1 MRLALTRRPGRR
13 LPILAAAAV
22 AAALAPLAAGAPA
35 SAASASAPIPAP
47 VHHGTLRIAGQ
58 SRDGALVTASG
69 LAWHAPRLPRG
80 MKLLSFG
87 VAYTWQSCGP
97 HGGHCRAAANATAT
111 PFAAR
116 QYRAGHADT
125 GRRLR
130 VTETAAEVVQ
140 TKARNFTFRVL
151 RRSVSRLAGVPV
163 RAYQRHQRP
172 VSYFRNGTPERQTAS
187 AEEYF
192 QVSMPHYNA
201 GDGKPS
207 QQFRV
212 DRGSWRPMPA
222 SHVFY
227 TGKLAAG
234 PHQVS
239 VRTANRAGST
249 EIRFGWRVVPLPA
262 PLACQPRAGQPC
274 WYPPHL
280 ASNHRPMRW
289 DWQIGRTTPLK
300 RTGRR
305 AVDIYDID
313 GFLTTRAEV
322 HAIQTR
328 WPASTLAHPKTVCYL
343 DLAWE
348 DYRPDASPSPRGGY
362 FPAATL
368 GNVYYGYPEERWV
381 DFRQLDALKPMLR
394 ERIAM
399 CARKGF
405 SAVELDDI
413 DSFDPPSTTGFRL
426 TPGDAQNY
434 LAYAFNLIHA
444 DGMTGLW
451 KNSPYLSWWG
461 RQYSDG
467 AVLEECYTYHQ
478 CTAAQLRGSSQ
489 YGITCTG
496 LSGATPCGWDDF
508 TTDKTAAQP
517 NGKWVGDAE
526 YGADHYVCNPG
537 QTGSKCG
544 GQHAYAAFCRTL
556 YDPPLGFAAVKFDV
570 DLDGGVFYPCPS
582 GS

>member
-1 MRLALTRRPGRR
+1 
-13 LPILAAAAV
+13 
-22 AAALAPLAAGAPA
+22 
-35 SAASASAPIPAP
+35 
-47 VHHGTLRIAGQ
+47 
-58 SRDGALVTASG
+58 
-69 LAWHAPRLPRG
+69 
-80 MKLLSFG
+80 
-87 VAYTWQSCGP
+87 
-97 HGGHCRAAANATAT
+97 
-111 PFAAR
+111 
-116 QYRAGHADT
+116 
-125 GRRLR
+125 
-130 VTETAAEVVQ
+130 
-140 TKARNFTFRVL
+140 
-151 RRSVSRLAGVPV
+151 
-163 RAYQRHQRP
+163 
-172 VSYFRNGTPERQTAS
+172 
-187 AEEYF
+187 
-192 QVSMPHYNA
+192 
-201 GDGKPS
+201 
-207 QQFRV
+207 
-212 DRGSWRPMPA
+212 MPA
-222 SHVFY
+222 NHVFY

-249 EIRFGWRVVPLPA
+249 GIRFGWRVVPLPA

-280 ASNHRPMRW
+280 AADHRPMRW

-300 RTGRR
+300 RTGKR

-394 ERIAM
+394 ERIGM

-451 KNSPYLSWWG
+451 KNSPLLSWWG

-467 AVLEECYTYHQ
+467 AV
-478 CTAAQLRGSSQ
+478 A
-489 YGITCTG
+489 
-496 LSGATPCGWDDF
+496 
-508 TTDKTAAQP
+508 
-517 NGKWVGDAE
+517 
-526 YGADHYVCNPG
+526 
-537 QTGSKCG
+537 
-544 GQHAYAAFCRTL
+544 
-556 YDPPLGFAAVKFDV
+556 
-570 DLDGGVFYPCPS
+570 GGVLHLPPVHRGPAARQQPVRDHLHRAVRRDAVRLGRLHHGQDRGAAHRQVGGRRRVRGRSLRLQPRPDRAEVRRQARVRGVLPGRCTTRPS
-582 GS
+582 ASRRSSSTWTWTAGCSIPARADPEPGSVRPGRAARVAGGRRRRPGRGRRPA